1 MPHRQKRKWH
11 LTLALA
17 LLVLGILIS
26 AQIQTQNRLEL
37 DLSAQT
43 SSDLTIMVNNLSEKR
58 QSLSLEVSRLERT
71 LNSYLDDYSDN
82 SELFSSVEIESER
95 LSKIVG
101 TTEVYGSGITVELSQ
116 DMYPL
121 YKDVLDIVNEL
132 WAAGAEAVAINDYRL
147 SERSYIYFED
157 TDEGTFITVDNNR
170 LSFPIVISAIGN
182 SSTLERSLTMP
193 GGIINNLN
201 LFHMYPVLTQQE
213 EIVIPACEK
222 ESTFKYAQSVKSGN

>member
-17 LLVLGILIS
+17 LMILGILIS
-26 AQIQTQNRLEL
+26 AQLQTQNRLEL
-37 DLSAQT
+37 DLSSQN
-43 SSDLTIMVNNLSEKR
+43 SSDLTIMVHNLSEKR
-58 QSLSLEVSRLERT
+58 QSLSLEVSRLEST

-82 SELFSSVEIESER
+82 NELFSSVTTETDR
-95 LSKIVG
+95 LDKIVG
-101 TTEVYGSGITVELSQ
+101 TTEVYGTGLTVELSK

-132 WAAGAEAVAINDYRL
+132 WAAGAEAVAVNDYRL
-147 SERSYIYFED
+147 NERSSIYFED

-170 LSFPIVISAIGN
+170 LSYPIVISAIGN
-182 SSTLERSLTMP
+182 SNTLERSLTMP

-213 EIVIPACEK
+213 EVVIPACE
-222 ESTFKYAQSVKSGN
+222 EISTFKYAQSAKTTN